1 MSAASRKAN
10 AVLLIDVGGTHV
22 KVLATG
28 QRDEHKILS
37 GSSMTASKMVRDIKR
52 VTKNSE
58 YGLVSIGLPILR
70 REARCAFPSQRLNAF
85 ALNSIRVSKSQL
97 LNAKGKTHR
106 CSRLSSARRESETKL
121 LISRLERTGS
131 YLNKR
136 EKFVS
141 RLLLAEGPQH
151 GGRYGGGVLLF
162 DSTHHHAQMSG

>member
-10 AVLLIDVGGTHV
+10 AVLVIDVGGTHV

-28 QRDEHKILS
+28 QRDERKILS

-85 ALNSIRVSKSQL
+85 ALNSIRVAKSQL
-97 LNAKGKTHR
+97 LNAERQNTQMFPFKLSPQGVGNQVADLQARTHW
-106 CSRLSSARRESETKL
+106 
-121 LISRLERTGS
+121 
-131 YLNKR
+131 
-136 EKFVS
+136 
-141 RLLLAEGPQH
+141 
-151 GGRYGGGVLLF
+151 VLLE
-162 DSTHHHAQMSG
+162 